1 MKKIY
6 VKKISI
12 ILALLTMVLCMVGC
26 KKSKEINVGTQDL
39 IDSIGEKVAQD
50 SGVDSKET
58 LNWNEIDLLSEQGAP
73 LLEMMNLDSSILE
86 EAIYYENPMNVSADR
101 IIIAK
106 VKEEKDVNTVKLAF
120 DELKKSQES
129 DWEQYLPE
137 QYTKVKEGQI
147 LVKDK
152 YVMYIV
158 YDDLAGIKKII
169 DDALIQ

>member
-1 MKKIY
+1 MKKIST
-6 VKKISI
+6 VVI
-12 ILALLTMVLCMVGC
+12 ILVMMVCLVGC
-26 KKSKEINVGTQDL
+26 KKSKETNVATQDL
-39 IDSIGEKVAQD
+39 INLIGDKIAQD
-50 SGVDSKET
+50 YEVDSKET
-58 LNWNEIDLLSEQGAP
+58 LDWNEIDLLSEQGAP
-73 LLEMMNLDSSILE
+73 ILQMMNLDSSLLE
-86 EAIYYENPMNVSADR
+86 EAIYYENPRNVSADR

-147 LVKDK
+147 VVKDK
-152 YVMYIV
+152 YVIYIV
-158 YDDLAGIKKII
+158 YDDVAGIKKIV